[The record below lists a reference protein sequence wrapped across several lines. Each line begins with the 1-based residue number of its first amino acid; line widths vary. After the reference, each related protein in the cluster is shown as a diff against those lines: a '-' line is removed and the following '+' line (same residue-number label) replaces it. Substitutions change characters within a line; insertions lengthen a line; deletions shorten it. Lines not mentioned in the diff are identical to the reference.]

1 MSSSSPPSTRLQ
13 TPSSDPIT
21 RSGRTRIPVK
31 RAGYVDSG
39 EIHDSQES
47 GEEMDDWS
55 DDEFI
60 EEKKFK
66 RSRSSEEDDD
76 DDEGVDEDS
85 QVSRPFVCMG
95 RTDE

>member
-1 MSSSSPPSTRLQ
+1 
-13 TPSSDPIT
+13 
-21 RSGRTRIPVK
+21 
-31 RAGYVDSG
+31 
-39 EIHDSQES
+39 
-47 GEEMDDWS
+47 MDDWS